1 MFQLAL
7 IGGLLAAVVYVFI
20 TYPMILLIP
29 ALIAAAKLAIG
40 WALHLRD
47 KKRASKRPP
56 LPCEG
61 HKGTWSNPDYFTE
74 DELNNKE

>member
-7 IGGLLAAVVYVFI
+7 IGGLIAGIAYVFI
-20 TYPMILLIP
+20 TYPMIILIP
-29 ALIAAAKLAIG
+29 ALIAAFKLAIG

-47 KKRASKRPP
+47 KKKASKRPP

-61 HKGTWSNPDYFTE
+61 HKGTWSNPEFFTQEELE
-74 DELNNKE
+74 DKG